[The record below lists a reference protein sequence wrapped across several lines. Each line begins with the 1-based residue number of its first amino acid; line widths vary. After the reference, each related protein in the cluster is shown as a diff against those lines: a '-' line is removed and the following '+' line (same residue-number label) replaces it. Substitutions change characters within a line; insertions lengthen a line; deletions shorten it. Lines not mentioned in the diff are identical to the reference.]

1 MMRGKTSQK
10 TSRVLL
16 RAGSVWM
23 TAAMTSLAAPALMG
37 QAARVARVTEA
48 ALPYTAE
55 YKLTHTQRL
64 ADGNLINSESK
75 EIVAVDSQHRR
86 MTAVTETALY
96 GEQAPRTRVNVFDPV
111 ARNHSDWTAPG
122 QRAVVVAMP
131 EPGAPR
137 GCTPNSTRGDGVN
150 LGAVRSSRPRPVIED
165 LGTDTIQGIEAHGR
179 RMTTTIPAG
188 EIGNEAPLV
197 RTSEIWTAVAP
208 GLGGLVVRDISDDPQ
223 SGRKTRELVSL
234 EQREPDEASFQP
246 PSGYEIVNKTSPQT
260 TCGVEAIPTPTE

>member
-1 MMRGKTSQK
+1 MMNQ
-10 TSRVLL
+10 VLL
-16 RAGSVWM
+16 RAGSMWM
-23 TAAMTSLAAPALMG
+23 TAAATTCLACSPLMG

-48 ALPYTAE
+48 VSPYTAE

-75 EIVAVDSQHRR
+75 ETIAVDSQRRR

-111 ARNHSDWTAPG
+111 ARNHADWTAPG

-150 LGAVRSSRPRPVIED
+150 LGVVRSPRPRPVIED
-165 LGTDTIQGIEAHGR
+165 LGTDTFQGIEAHGR
-179 RMTTTIPAG
+179 RVTTTIPAG

-223 SGRKTRELVSL
+223 TGRKTRELVSL
-234 EQREPDEASFQP
+234 EEREPDEASFRP

-260 TCGVEAIPTPTE
+260 SCAVEAVSTPTQ